1 MAKYF
6 YLLFF
11 IVASTFGGCSK
22 YSKILKSS
30 NYELKYNYACQYY
43 EKQSYSKALPLLE
56 ELLTIF
62 KGTEKGEKIY
72 YYYCKT
78 NYELGDY
85 ILAGYHC
92 KIFARNYPNNEHAE
106 ECAYLHAYC
115 FYLDSPKYSLD
126 QTNTLAAIEEMQV
139 FINEH
144 PNSTRVAQANEIID
158 KLRYKIATKQYEAAR
173 HYYFVENYKAAIVA
187 FENVIKDNPSTPYRE
202 KTMVAIIKSYYL
214 LAEQS
219 IDLKKAERYQLSI
232 DNYYKF
238 VDAFPISEQ
247 LKECESIYNK
257 CVKQKQKSQQI

>member
-1 MAKYF
+1 MNKKIA
-6 YLLFF
+6 LLIFV
-11 IVASTFGGCSK
+11 IAIAINGCSK

-30 NYELKYNYACQYY
+30 NYELKYKYACEYY

-56 ELLTIF
+56 ELLTIY
-62 KGTEKGEKIY
+62 KGTDKGEKLY

-78 NYELGDY
+78 NYELQDY

-92 KIFARNYPNNEHAE
+92 KVFARNYPNNEHAE

-126 QTNTLAAIEEMQV
+126 QTSTQAAINEMQV

-144 PNSTRVAQANEIID
+144 PNSNRISVANEIID
-158 KLRYKIATKQYEAAR
+158 KLRNKLATKQYEAAR
-173 HYYFVENYKAAIVA
+173 HYYFVQDYKAAIVA
-187 FENVIKDNPSTPYRE
+187 FENVLKDNPATPFAE
-202 KTMVAIIKSYYL
+202 KTMYSIIKSYYL

-219 IDLKKAERYQLSI
+219 IESKKNERYQLSI

-238 VDAFPISEQ
+238 VDKYPTSE
-247 LKECESIYNK
+247 LAKECENIYSK
-257 CVKQKQKSQQI
+257 SLKQIQKTKAI